1 MPRVRLKPMFDE
13 IHGTMYDVV
22 LKKTRKGNTIVTNK
36 PNMSNVTWSPAQKAQ
51 RDKMRKANR
60 YAKAALADPQVGP
73 IYQARAAKE
82 DRVPYY
88 VAVSDYFKGKNLL
101 KKK

>member
-36 PNMSNVTWSPAQKAQ
+36 PNMSNVTWSPAQKAH
-51 RDKMRKANR
+51 RKFWRECVA
-60 YAKAALADPQVGP
+60 YAKRAVRDPELRSF
-73 IYQARAAKE
+73 YLEMAKKSKKSKK
-82 DRVPYY
+82 DK
-88 VAVSDYFKGKNLL
+88 KGK
-101 KKK
+101 KK